1 MSYLTS
7 FRGRSLRPVWPLGGN
22 WGKSHMSSLYT
33 ILSASLSNCPVIAA
47 NNTHLKQ
54 TAFHLNEL
62 HKNLCGHL
70 LEVNH
75 RYEVKL
81 LPGSHMHTNQEANV
95 TKLLNFMDNWLPVNW
110 YLWWG
115 NYITGAIWQTCPA
128 PCQRCTCCQAHCR
141 DCWDGTSTRQIH
153 YYNSNP
159 AVTFLLLGLT
169 LTVDYMQV

>member
-1 MSYLTS
+1 
-7 FRGRSLRPVWPLGGN
+7 
-22 WGKSHMSSLYT
+22 MSSLYT

-95 TKLLNFMDNWLPVNW
+95 TKLLNFMDN
-110 YLWWG
+110 
-115 NYITGAIWQTCPA
+115 
-128 PCQRCTCCQAHCR
+128 
-141 DCWDGTSTRQIH
+141 
-153 YYNSNP
+153 
-159 AVTFLLLGLT
+159 
-169 LTVDYMQV
+169 